1 MTITILKALHIMA
14 LLLWMAG
21 LLSLPLM
28 LARHEEGE
36 HQFRYARIRKFT
48 HYSYTRLVTPAAV
61 IAIAAGTPLIF
72 LRGVFVPWLFAKLAL
87 VALLVALHAYVG
99 HIVLKMGEESG
110 EQQPPPAWPMLAA
123 LCVLIL
129 GILSLVLLKPPLD
142 AQQLPELLHQPI
154 GRHLPLDEVPN

>member
-1 MTITILKALHIMA
+1 MIITLLKAIHIMA
-14 LLLWMAG
+14 LLLWTAG

-72 LRGVFVPWLFAKLAL
+72 LRGMFVPWLFAKLAL
-87 VALLVALHAYVG
+87 VAMLVALHAFVG
-99 HIVLKMGEESG
+99 HIVLKMGEEAG
-110 EQQPPPAWPMLAA
+110 EQQPPPAWPMMTG

-129 GILSLVLLKPPLD
+129 GILILVLLKPPLD
-142 AQQLPELLHQPI
+142 VQQLPDLLRAPV
-154 GRHLPLDEVPN
+154 GRQLPLEEVPN

>member
-1 MTITILKALHIMA
+1 MIITLLKAIHIMA
-14 LLLWMAG
+14 LLLWTAG

-72 LRGVFVPWLFAKLAL
+72 LRGMFVPWLFAKLAL
-87 VALLVALHAYVG
+87 VAMLVAARRGLPIEDVA
-99 HIVLKMGEESG
+99 
-110 EQQPPPAWPMLAA
+110 PAGMLRARA
-123 LCVLIL
+123 
-129 GILSLVLLKPPLD
+129 GQG
-142 AQQLPELLHQPI
+142 A
-154 GRHLPLDEVPN
+154 

>member
-1 MTITILKALHIMA
+1 MTITILKALHIIA

-72 LRGVFVPWLFAKLAL
+72 LRGMFVPWLFAKLAL

-99 HIVLKMGEESG
+99 HVVLKMGEEAG
-110 EQQPPPAWPMLAA
+110 EQPAPPAWPIMIA
-123 LCVLIL
+123 LGVLIL
-129 GILSLVLLKPPLD
+129 GILSLVLMKPPLD
-142 AQQLPELLHQPI
+142 AQHLPELLHQPI

>member
-1 MTITILKALHIMA
+1 MTITLLKALHIMA

-28 LARHEEGE
+28 LAKHEEGE
-36 HQFRYARIRKFT
+36 HQFRYAKIRKFT

-72 LRGVFVPWLFAKLAL
+72 LRGIFVPWLFAKLVL
-87 VALLVALHAYVG
+87 VAALVALHAYVG

-110 EQQPPPAWPMLAA
+110 EQPAPPAWPVMTGLG
-123 LCVLIL
+123 LLIL
-129 GILSLVLLKPPLD
+129 GILVLVLLKPALD
-142 AQQLPELLHQPI
+142 AYQLPELLHQPL
-154 GRHLPLDEVPN
+154 GRYLPLDEVPN